1 MAGYPRENVKD
12 KGFWDGGTSSHGS
25 NRESGGKASGY
36 PGKRAPTK
44 TGFRIDLEFP
54 KAGDAEEPKR

>member
-25 NRESGGKASGY
+25 NRESGGRTSGY
-36 PGKRAPTK
+36 PGQRMPKK
-44 TGFRIDLEFP
+44 TGLRVDLEFP
-54 KAGDAEEPKR
+54 ESKDPEEPKR